1 MNKRSSGRNT
11 VLNTWSSPNK
21 NDRIDRLLQES
32 RRGLQSTNTYLEKW
46 RQKKEQAEDNTN
58 KEPDYVKPLTLEVPI
73 LHMAIIDVSTFIIFK
88 AVKGETIQPST
99 TNRVSVVVLV
109 GVLFVAHAGH
119 IISHMPNR
127 ATNRFDTRAQ
137 HERGDA
143 GDSINITDTL
153 LSVASVNNDDF
164 ESIMKLARD
173 DVTSEDIRSIE
184 TNNRYLWKVLEE
196 DDDDI

>member
-1 MNKRSSGRNT
+1 MSMGSGRFAISAN
-11 VLNTWSSPNK
+11 SA
-21 NDRIDRLLQES
+21 RMI
-32 RRGLQSTNTYLEKW
+32 
-46 RQKKEQAEDNTN
+46 EQAEDDTN
-58 KEPDYVKPLTLEVPI
+58 KEPDYAKPLTLEVPI
-73 LHMAIIDVSTFIIFK
+73 LHMAIID
-88 AVKGETIQPST
+88 
-99 TNRVSVVVLV
+99 
-109 GVLFVAHAGH
+109 
-119 IISHMPNR
+119 NR

-173 DVTSEDIRSIE
+173 DVTTEDIRSIE